1 MPTMPTMP
9 TMQTMQTMPTMQTM
23 QTMQS
28 RTYAE
33 VLKTPWSQKK
43 ELEKKKQH
51 VCLLDV
57 LEGCLEA
64 VPASGKLLDEASD
77 DASSCFSYD
86 FDPPL
91 RRGLIVE
98 EEEEG
103 YEPWH
108 FQIMGL

>member
-1 MPTMPTMP
+1 
-9 TMQTMQTMPTMQTM
+9 M

-33 VLKTPWSQKK
+33 VLKTPWSPKK

-77 DASSCFSYD
+77 DASSCYSYRTVG
-86 FDPPL
+86 FEPHLPL
-91 RRGLIVE
+91 RIGLIVDE
-98 EEEEG
+98 EEDEDEHEP

-108 FQIMGL
+108 LFRSRGCKNKSVF